1 MLNNASLVLDDLFL
15 ILNSVDDAVFID
27 DAAGCALWLN
37 AACEALYKIKRGDIV
52 GVHIS
57 VLERDGVFSPSVA
70 RMVIEKR
77 EQVNIVHQNK
87 EGKRILST
95 GIPVWNESGGLRF
108 VITTSRDIT
117 ELIDLQNEL
126 ESVQNALEGLRP
138 QEAFRYGDVVANSE
152 AMRGVM
158 RLAKRLAE
166 LDSTVLITGESGVG
180 KGLVASLIHEN
191 SKRRRFP
198 FIKVNC
204 GAIPASLME
213 SELFGYE
220 RGAFTGSRAEGKKG
234 LFEAA
239 ENGSIFLDEVSELPL
254 NLQVKLL
261 QVMQEREIKR
271 VGGVASLPVNARVI
285 SASNLD
291 LFALVRAGGFR
302 EDLYYRLN
310 VVPIHVP
317 PLRERQEDMIPLIN
331 RFLNQNNKKM
341 KDHKELDPDAAAL
354 LLKYDWPGNVRELQN
369 ILERIMITTRGSV
382 IRPENLPEFIRNRAA
397 QTGAPGSAA
406 IATSQGASLTE
417 ILDRAERA
425 ALLDALECCGTTRAL
440 ARRLGVSQ
448 PTAVRKLRKH
458 GLRLQQTDTL
468 LNR

>member
-1 MLNNASLVLDDLFL
+1 
-15 ILNSVDDAVFID
+15 
-27 DAAGCALWLN
+27 LN
-37 AACEALYKIKRGDIV
+37 AACEALYKIKRADIV
-52 GVHIS
+52 GTHIS
-57 VLERDGVFSPSVA
+57 VLERDGVFTPSVA

-95 GIPVWNESGGLRF
+95 GIPVFNEGGGLRF
-108 VITTSRDIT
+108 IITTSRDIT

-126 ESVQNALEGLRP
+126 ESVQNALEGLRS
-138 QEAFRYGDVVANSE
+138 QENFKHGDIIANSE
-152 AMRGVM
+152 AMHGVVQ
-158 RLAKRLAE
+158 LAKRLAD

-180 KGLVASLIHEN
+180 KGLIASLIHEN
-191 SKRRRFP
+191 SKRRNFP

-220 RGAFTGSRAEGKKG
+220 RGAFTGSRTEGKKG

-271 VGGVASLPVNARVI
+271 VGGLASIPVNARVI

-291 LFALVRAGGFR
+291 LFALVREGGFR

-317 PLRERQEDMIPLIN
+317 PLRERHEDMIPLIN
-331 RFLNQNNKKM
+331 RFLNLNNRKM
-341 KDHKELDPDAAAL
+341 KDHKELDPDATAL

-382 IRPENLPEFIRNRAA
+382 IRPENLPEFIRSHAA
-397 QTGAPGSAA
+397 PKGAAA
-406 IATSQGASLTE
+406 NAPLND
-417 ILDRAERA
+417 ILDRTEKAVLLA
-425 ALLDALECCGTTRAL
+425 ALEYCGTTRAL

-448 PTAVRKLRKH
+448 PTVVRKLRKH
-458 GLRLQQTDTL
+458 GLRVPPKQQ
-468 LNR
+468 